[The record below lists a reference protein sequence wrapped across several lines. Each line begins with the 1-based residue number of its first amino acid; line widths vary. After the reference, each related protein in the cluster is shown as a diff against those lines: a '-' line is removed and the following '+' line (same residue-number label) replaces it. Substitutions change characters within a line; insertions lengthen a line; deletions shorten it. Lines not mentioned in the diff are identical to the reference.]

1 MKEELNI
8 FIITTDT
15 LKNRFNNLNTQIGK
29 LKLLLEKSQIFKYN
43 FLQINNP
50 SSTDIE
56 GNLKD
61 YKDRVELNKDDIED
75 EVFKGQVMPINT
87 NQLSNFMKHLKAYEL
102 IKKTNSSYN
111 LIIEDDL
118 LIIDEYSKNF
128 EEILN
133 RLVNFEY
140 DFIATSIAINDNEE
154 EFKFKKTTE
163 GLKIIMAKSSYFISK
178 DLAEKLLI
186 YFEKIRFPFKIN
198 LSYYIWQNR
207 ETIKSYV
214 CNKNVFFEGSKIGLF
229 VTSVNNNNFLFQN
242 GEFIRLNQIINSN
255 EELTAELIKELE
267 KIYKTSGFNNPDFQ
281 HSLGLAYYKF
291 GDYKKAKEIMIEA
304 INNYKKMGGFICQ
317 HNELLNNCINMH
329 QFEQSD
335 IENVLKLPGVY
346 S

>member
-8 FIITTDT
+8 FIITSDA
-15 LKNRFNNLNTQIGK
+15 LKHRFNNLNTQIGK
-29 LKLLLEKSQIFKYN
+29 LKLLLEKSEIFKYN

-50 SSTDIE
+50 SASDIE
-56 GNLKD
+56 GNLKE
-61 YKDRVELNKDDIED
+61 YKDRVELNRDDIKD
-75 EVFKGQVMPINT
+75 ETFKSQVMPINT

-102 IKKTNSSYN
+102 IKKTNSRYN

-118 LIIDEYSKNF
+118 IIIDEYVINF
-128 EEILN
+128 EELLK
-133 RLVNFEY
+133 RLPNFNY
-140 DFIATSIAINDNEE
+140 DLIFTSIAINDNSQ
-154 EFKFKKTTE
+154 EFDFRKTTD
-163 GLKIIMAKSSYFISK
+163 GLKIIMAKSSYFISTET
-178 DLAEKLLI
+178 AINLLE
-186 YFEKIRFPFKIN
+186 YFKKIKFTFKIN
-198 LSYYIWQNR
+198 LSYYIWENK

-242 GEFIRLNQIINSN
+242 GEYVRLNQLINN
-255 EELTAELIKELE
+255 NDELSDELISEME
-267 KIYKTSGFNNPDFQ
+267 NIYNNSGKNNPDFQ

-304 INNYKKMGGFICQ
+304 MHNYKKMNGFICQ

-335 IENVLKLPGVY
+335 IENVLKLQGIY